1 MIPLFVYEYGTSTL
15 VVMLGENV
23 ERHPL
28 SVKEANQYALE
39 TYGVPV
45 NFAEIETNPQE
56 QE

>member
-1 MIPLFVYEYGTSTL
+1 MIPLFAYEYGTSTL
-15 VVMLGENV
+15 VVMLGKNV

-45 NFAEIETNPQE
+45 NFAEIEDDPQ
-56 QE
+56 